1 MENAEGQGSIRLL
14 PRSGAKESSPS
25 GVLFFSLASDTL
37 HFNSRELATSNPRAD
52 VSISG
57 QAQLDGLLNA
67 DYRVELMDL
76 SEFGV
81 LADFLEF
88 SEAIPIEIGGP
99 LAVEG
104 QLTGTLPD
112 LHWTALVESGVLVL
126 NGRSTEFSGELAG
139 STSEIVVKRMEL
151 RGDDRSISAQGN
163 LGFGEAAAG
172 SELGVVFDGIPLPPH
187 LPMKAVAAGRLQILG
202 TMSGLDW
209 NVEVA
214 LRALTLTGTHEGTAD
229 FRVVKTGPTIEIK
242 EAKASLAGAT
252 LDAVGTYSL
261 DSESIDGSLQLTGLA
276 LEEIAPV
283 TGLEE
288 LGGEVSL
295 NAFAKGPLV
304 DPVAQATV
312 KLSKLSLND
321 HTIPSLELQ
330 LKSQNGQVEILGQR
344 DDGTRF
350 LDGTAELEP
359 PIPVHL
365 EFDLS
370 ALPLVELMK
379 GLLSF
384 AREDAT
390 ASAKGTVKLDFP
402 LFDPAEFRFQAS
414 VDSYAGNYRGIGH
427 QTSDF
432 RIEGDRNQARIQNL
446 TIFAADQEVLLEG
459 FVPLMSEG
467 DLDLNVSGT
476 FRLELIEPAVDD
488 LEIQGTARAEIN
500 VRGNLDDPVL
510 LGEFDIQES
519 RGSWKGARWEDFN
532 LTLESHEDRPPLLS
546 AEGKLLGGTVQLRGS
561 LPQAL
566 VETGQPGHLEF
577 TVENVEL
584 AQLTPIDWE
593 INPTLT
599 LTTRGAIEIRDWSV
613 EGLSASG
620 EIVRMDAKVSEN
632 RFQISDSAPWRLGR
646 GVFSLPMLH
655 LEGDQTDV
663 TLSLPRLEIGTTT
676 MMEASLRGTI
686 ENAIFNPLLASVMP
700 GMTISGPSTL
710 NFHMSYG
717 SEGLAIAGEGS
728 LSGGRFVIPDPPL
741 VLRDLEAQ
749 LTFDETTL
757 TLSDLNAHVGGGR
770 VRGKGT
776 VDVADVNNPII
787 DFEASA
793 ETVRLQLMEGVRG
806 QISGAVRFQGQE
818 KNYRL
823 SGNLSVSQGLV
834 TRSFTKD
841 FDDSERRLVAF
852 QNPSVEQG
860 PRRVINLNLSL
871 ATPEDVRLDTDK
883 ARVEAGATLRLT
895 GTVDSPELSGVMSL
909 RPDGSLMVGRN
920 SFRVISA
927 RVDFDGFPRSPPAL
941 QASAVTKVGETVIQL
956 EVDGEPNDLNIRLRA
971 PENSSLTEGD
981 LMSLLVTGR
990 TLEDAGEGG
999 QQIASTWAMS
1009 SFANLIHEGL
1019 GDVFS
1024 FGTPAA
1030 AGPLVLA
1037 EERNPTSRMTLG
1049 LPLTERF
1056 SITYSLPLDDPEN
1069 QLWILDYRVAKDL
1082 WLRGIQESGTDYTLG
1097 FNHRFKLG
1105 RKRVLEESES
1115 GSRGQATAR
1124 NVGRIT
1130 FGGDHPLPEDEL
1142 RKRLKIRS
1150 GARYDYWKAQDD
1162 ANALRKSLIDK
1173 GFLSAVVEVQTEQ
1186 EDQRVRLHFSV
1197 EAGKSTEL
1205 VWKGDDPGSDIK
1217 KRTQA
1222 AWDGRI
1228 PESYLVSDLAA
1239 HARWKLRSQRYFQ
1252 AEVEGRVEEND
1263 GGQWIVFDVSKGPRG
1278 RGVALVF
1285 EGNESLPDDEL
1296 RDALPSTSSPIL
1308 FSLLEAK
1315 KSELAKG
1322 LRLRYASDGYLY
1334 ASVGE
1339 PRTTFDSATGEL
1351 RIFIPVDEGPLVR
1364 VADIRFEGATSLSED
1379 QLRDALGQKE
1389 GDPIRF
1395 SQLNEGETN
1404 IRTLYRAEGFP
1415 DVRLRAELNTVPDGI
1430 AVTIGI
1436 TIGITIGG
1444 PLCE

>member
-1 MENAEGQGSIRLL
+1 M
-14 PRSGAKESSPS
+14 
-25 GVLFFSLASDTL
+25 
-37 HFNSRELATSNPRAD
+37 
-52 VSISG
+52 
-57 QAQLDGLLNA
+57 
-67 DYRVELMDL
+67 
-76 SEFGV
+76 
-81 LADFLEF
+81 
-88 SEAIPIEIGGP
+88 
-99 LAVEG
+99 
-104 QLTGTLPD
+104 
-112 LHWTALVESGVLVL
+112 
-126 NGRSTEFSGELAG
+126 
-139 STSEIVVKRMEL
+139 
-151 RGDDRSISAQGN
+151 
-163 LGFGEAAAG
+163 
-172 SELGVVFDGIPLPPH
+172 
-187 LPMKAVAAGRLQILG
+187 
-202 TMSGLDW
+202 
-209 NVEVA
+209 
-214 LRALTLTGTHEGTAD
+214 
-229 FRVVKTGPTIEIK
+229 
-242 EAKASLAGAT
+242 
-252 LDAVGTYSL
+252 
-261 DSESIDGSLQLTGLA
+261 
-276 LEEIAPV
+276 
-283 TGLEE
+283 
-288 LGGEVSL
+288 
-295 NAFAKGPLV
+295 
-304 DPVAQATV
+304 
-312 KLSKLSLND
+312 
-321 HTIPSLELQ
+321 
-330 LKSQNGQVEILGQR
+330 
-344 DDGTRF
+344 
-350 LDGTAELEP
+350 
-359 PIPVHL
+359 
-365 EFDLS
+365 
-370 ALPLVELMK
+370 
-379 GLLSF
+379 
-384 AREDAT
+384 
-390 ASAKGTVKLDFP
+390 
-402 LFDPAEFRFQAS
+402 
-414 VDSYAGNYRGIGH
+414 
-427 QTSDF
+427 
-432 RIEGDRNQARIQNL
+432 
-446 TIFAADQEVLLEG
+446 
-459 FVPLMSEG
+459 
-467 DLDLNVSGT
+467 
-476 FRLELIEPAVDD
+476 
-488 LEIQGTARAEIN
+488 
-500 VRGNLDDPVL
+500 
-510 LGEFDIQES
+510 
-519 RGSWKGARWEDFN
+519 
-532 LTLESHEDRPPLLS
+532 
-546 AEGKLLGGTVQLRGS
+546 
-561 LPQAL
+561 
-566 VETGQPGHLEF
+566 
-577 TVENVEL
+577 
-584 AQLTPIDWE
+584 
-593 INPTLT
+593 
-599 LTTRGAIEIRDWSV
+599 
-613 EGLSASG
+613 
-620 EIVRMDAKVSEN
+620 
-632 RFQISDSAPWRLGR
+632 
-646 GVFSLPMLH
+646 
-655 LEGDQTDV
+655 
-663 TLSLPRLEIGTTT
+663 
-676 MMEASLRGTI
+676 
-686 ENAIFNPLLASVMP
+686 
-700 GMTISGPSTL
+700 
-710 NFHMSYG
+710 
-717 SEGLAIAGEGS
+717 
-728 LSGGRFVIPDPPL
+728 
-741 VLRDLEAQ
+741 LRDLEAQ

-806 QISGAVRFQGQE
+806 QISGAVRFQRQE

-1082 WLRGIQESGTDYTLG
+1082 WLRGIEESGTDYTLG

-1217 KRTQA
+1217 KRTPSRLGWA
-1222 AWDGRI
+1222 AIPRELPRI
-1228 PESYLVSDLAA
+1228 RPGG
-1239 HARWKLRSQRYFQ
+1239 ARS
-1252 AEVEGRVEEND
+1252 
-1263 GGQWIVFDVSKGPRG
+1263 
-1278 RGVALVF
+1278 
-1285 EGNESLPDDEL
+1285 
-1296 RDALPSTSSPIL
+1296 
-1308 FSLLEAK
+1308 LEAK
-1315 KSELAKG
+1315 EPTIFSGGGRRSGGKKTTVDSGLSSTCRRAHAVAGWRSSSRATSRFPTMNSETLCPRRHRQSCFPFSKPKNPSSQ
-1322 LRLRYASDGYLY
+1322 RVCASDTHRMGTSMPALE
-1334 ASVGE
+1334 SRGR
-1339 PRTTFDSATGEL
+1339 PSIL
-1351 RIFIPVDEGPLVR
+1351 RPG
-1364 VADIRFEGATSLSED
+1364 SSESSS
-1379 QLRDALGQKE
+1379 
-1389 GDPIRF
+1389 P
-1395 SQLNEGETN
+1395 ST
-1404 IRTLYRAEGFP
+1404 RAP
-1415 DVRLRAELNTVPDGI
+1415 W
-1430 AVTIGI
+1430 
-1436 TIGITIGG
+1436 
-1444 PLCE
+1444 